1 MGAYNGPC
9 ISFFRA
15 GASTRIFYMSPPAP
29 FLALSF
35 ASDGDDSYAT
45 HAAGPAFTCGAGPFT
60 SGPARGRRGRLP
72 PSPAF
77 RALRGARM
85 AGRVIFTRA
94 GELKETFPCLFSGPL
109 CFSLHRTVM
118 MVMIQGRRGRTLS
131 HGMRYRHVVTFRPR
145 CRPGIPYALRPFCCS
160 PSVLSPN
167 HPRSRTGVFGQKSGS
182 GVLWRGEDSRTPDP
196 IYLIPQYASG

>member
-118 MVMIQGRRGRTLS
+118 MVMI
-131 HGMRYRHVVTFRPR
+131 HGLRCRNPVPRVLLWSFSFRPR
-145 CRPGIPYALRPFCCS
+145 AGPENADTSS
-160 PSVLSPN
+160 PAFLLLSP
-167 HPRSRTGVFGQKSGS
+167 G
-182 GVLWRGEDSRTPDP
+182 P
-196 IYLIPQYASG
+196 IA